1 MANTQPQNASQPSLP
16 AGKRRRLLKFG
27 VTELSLVDKG
37 AVGQSRYVIA
47 KRDPNSASGGDVAA
61 IVAAVGA
68 AAVDGSG
75 ELAKAKPSETS
86 GSGSAEVSAS
96 GVSVGES
103 AMAFPWESDS
113 ELLAI
118 VSMMARDRVR
128 AALADMPKYSQ
139 DEVGEHVESKQ
150 MHPALSP
157 IVSDICGEQNN
168 GIWALR
174 NVDVA
179 DPRQKDALCGKVES
193 AVVMAADDLLNW
205 WRVKPNFVVDM
216 ANEGYAAMVAD
227 IGRKVLGAAS
237 RLEIEQWKSG
247 GIAPQWL
254 NEKSLD
260 AVNFG
265 DYSPRDF
272 GGSNVM
278 AQHAQAVADAVVAW
292 ANGVV
297 MAGGL
302 PVEKAYGSGGKS
314 CSSKVEK
321 GGDKKPP
328 FPAGK
333 KAPPFGKKP
342 GDSKATG
349 KKPNPFAKKP
359 ADAKAS
365 GKDGD
370 GDGTDAKD
378 GAKSVAKPD
387 GKKKFPFAK
396 AATPAPKS
404 AEKGPD
410 GKFAWE
416 NDKNLKALLER
427 EGARGVSEA
436 MPDVDESDVGSVA
449 EMAAA
454 GSLHPKLGEMRDK
467 IRSFQPE
474 LWSTH
479 GIDMNDPR
487 QVEALDRHLHAAMVA
502 AAAGGG
508 EGGGGE
514 GGEVAG
520 DSAVDPVIDPA
531 AGNVNAIGMVGDGP
545 TEGGDSG
552 GGDGGEPISDDIEDG
567 MEAEATEGESADGV
581 ADEGM
586 DAATDGADGM
596 ESGTGEGMDADAG
609 ESATDG
615 EDEGE
620 QGDAECDG
628 EGEGEPFLPAEGEDG
643 EGAGKMEGDE
653 TEGGDEPSEDVV
665 NAIGAIANE
674 LMEDV
679 AEQVGEDR
687 LPELASAINEANGEI
702 PEELSQLIDDAIVAA
717 SDDLMEVGMDVS
729 DEDQSSS
736 AKKMIVAALVAMMG
750 DDGQDVVEDAIEG
763 DGEDEGD
770 DEGDDDTEDD
780 GDGEDDNMEDG
791 DGEESG
797 DDDDES
803 SLPAGLGK
811 SYCLPEPATCAD
823 TPPSSSAG
831 MCSADQD
838 SISRAVADAITCLR
852 SVAHL
857 LDPAGLNMLASIMS
871 WADACCRP
879 CDELLKALNT
889 KVPAKSLHGETKAK
903 QQESAN
909 ASPTEQDELAALD
922 RELERRELEKRQREE
937 EAESSLLLQRLNEF
951 ATRLETHTAQMEQLE
966 TRIGRVSGGK

>member
-1 MANTQPQNASQPSLP
+1 VANTQPQNASQPSLP

-47 KRDPNSASGGDVAA
+47 KRDPNAASGGDVDA
-61 IVAAVGA
+61 IVAAVGSGGA
-68 AAVDGSG
+68 GSA
-75 ELAKAKPSETS
+75 ESISKAKPSESS
-86 GSGSAEVSAS
+86 GSGPAEVSAS

-103 AMAFPWESDS
+103 AMSFPWESDS
-113 ELLAI
+113 ELMAI
-118 VSMMARDRVR
+118 ISTMARDRVR
-128 AALADMPKYSQ
+128 AALADMPKESQ

-157 IVSDICGEQNN
+157 VVSDICGEQNN
-168 GIWALR
+168 GVWALR

-179 DPRQKDALCGKVES
+179 DPRQKDALCGKVELS
-193 AVVMAADDLLNW
+193 VVMVADDLLNW

-216 ANEGYAAMVAD
+216 ANDGYASMIAD
-227 IGRKVLGAAS
+227 IGRKVLGAAG
-237 RLEIEQWKSG
+237 RLDIEQWKSS

-254 NEKSLD
+254 NEKALD
-260 AVNFG
+260 AAKFG

-292 ANGVV
+292 ASGVV

-302 PVEKAYGSGGKS
+302 PVEKAYASGGKS

-321 GGDKKPP
+321 GGDKKPSS
-328 FPAGK
+328 PAGK

-342 GDSKATG
+342 GDAKSSS

-359 ADAKAS
+359 ADDKAS
-365 GKDGD
+365 GRDGE
-370 GDGTDAKD
+370 GDDAN
-378 GAKSVAKPD
+378 AKPD

-416 NDKNLKALLER
+416 NDENLKALLER
-427 EGARGVSEA
+427 EGARGVNEA
-436 MPDVDESDVGSVA
+436 MPDVDESDAGSVA

-508 EGGGGE
+508 EGGGIGGE
-514 GGEVAG
+514 GGADG
-520 DSAVDPVIDPA
+520 SAVDPVIDPA
-531 AGNVNAIGMVGDGP
+531 AANVNTIGMTGDESA
-545 TEGGDSG
+545 EGGDADGSEDAMAIVEG
-552 GGDGGEPISDDIEDG
+552 GGEPISDDIEDG
-567 MEAEATEGESADGV
+567 MEAEATEGESVDG
-581 ADEGM
+581 ATDDGM
-586 DAATDGADGM
+586 DASMDGADGM

-609 ESATDG
+609 ESAD
-615 EDEGE
+615 
-620 QGDAECDG
+620 DG
-628 EGEGEPFLPAEGEDG
+628 EGEVEPFLPAEGEDG
-643 EGAGKMEGDE
+643 GEVAGDMEDGESADE
-653 TEGGDEPSEDVV
+653 AEGDEPSEDVV

-679 AEQVGEDR
+679 AEQVGEER
-687 LPELASAINEANGEI
+687 LPELANAINEAEGEI

-717 SDDLMEVGMDVS
+717 SDDLMEVGMDVN
-729 DEDQSSS
+729 DADQSASV
-736 AKKMIVAALVAMMG
+736 KEMIIAALVAMMG
-750 DDGQDVVEDAIEG
+750 DDGQDVVEDAVE
-763 DGEDEGD
+763 GEDEGEMED
-770 DEGDDDTEDD
+770 GEEELDEEEGDEDEEEEEGDD
-780 GDGEDDNMEDG
+780 
-791 DGEESG
+791 
-797 DDDDES
+797 S
-803 SLPAGLGK
+803 SIPAGLGK
-811 SYCLPEPATCAD
+811 SYCSPGQSPCTDSIAP
-823 TPPSSSAG
+823 PPSPAG
-831 MCSADQD
+831 LCSADQD

-889 KVPAKSLHGETKAK
+889 KVPAKRLHGETRQATEK
-903 QQESAN
+903 QSGESQHSAN
-909 ASPTEQDELAALD
+909 EQDELAALD
-922 RELERRELEKRQREE
+922 REIERRELEKRQREE
-937 EAESSLLLQRLNEF
+937 EAEASLLLQRLNEF

>member
-47 KRDPNSASGGDVAA
+47 KRDPNAASGGDVDA
-61 IVAAVGA
+61 IVAAVGS
-68 AAVDGSG
+68 DGAGSV
-75 ELAKAKPSETS
+75 ESISKAKPSESS

-118 VSMMARDRVR
+118 ISTMARDRVR
-128 AALADMPKYSQ
+128 AALADMPKESQ

-157 IVSDICGEQNN
+157 VVSDICGEQNN
-168 GIWALR
+168 GVWSLR

-193 AVVMAADDLLNW
+193 SVVMAADDLLNW

-216 ANEGYAAMVAD
+216 ANEGYASMVSD

-237 RLEIEQWKSG
+237 RLDIEQWKSS

-254 NEKSLD
+254 SEKSLD
-260 AVNFG
+260 AVKFG

-278 AQHAQAVADAVVAW
+278 AQHSQAVADAVVAW
-292 ANGVV
+292 ASDVV
-297 MAGGL
+297 LAGGL
-302 PVEKAYGSGGKS
+302 PVEKAYGSGGKA
-314 CSSKVEK
+314 CSSKVAK
-321 GGDKKPP
+321 GGDKKPS

-342 GDSKATG
+342 GDAKTAG

-359 ADAKAS
+359 ADEKAS
-365 GKDGD
+365 GKDGE
-370 GDGTDAKD
+370 G
-378 GAKSVAKPD
+378 D

-416 NDKNLKALLER
+416 NDENLKALLVR
-427 EGARGVSEA
+427 EGARGVNEA
-436 MPDVDESDVGSVA
+436 MPDVDESDAGSVA

-508 EGGGGE
+508 EGGGDVGGE
-514 GGEVAG
+514 GGADG
-520 DSAVDPVIDPA
+520 SAVDPVIDPTA
-531 AGNVNAIGMVGDGP
+531 ANVNTIGMTGNESA
-545 TEGGDSG
+545 EGGG
-552 GGDGGEPISDDIEDG
+552 AADGGEPISDDIEDG
-567 MEAEATEGESADGV
+567 MEAEATDGESVDG
-581 ADEGM
+581 ATDDGM
-586 DAATDGADGM
+586 DASMDGADGM
-596 ESGTGEGMDADAG
+596 ESDTGEGMDADAG
-609 ESATDG
+609 ESAD
-615 EDEGE
+615 
-620 QGDAECDG
+620 DG
-628 EGEGEPFLPAEGEDG
+628 EGEGADGEGDDEGEPFLPAEGDEGGMEDG
-643 EGAGKMEGDE
+643 ESGDE
-653 TEGGDEPSEDVV
+653 MEGDEPSEDVV

-679 AEQVGEDR
+679 AEQVGEER
-687 LPELASAINEANGEI
+687 LPELANAINEADGEI

-717 SDDLMEVGMDVS
+717 SDDLMEVGMDVN
-729 DEDQSSS
+729 DADQSAS
-736 AKKMIVAALVAMMG
+736 AKEMIVAALVAMMS

-763 DGEDEGD
+763 EDEGEMEDGEDVDEEDGGMEGD
-770 DEGDDDTEDD
+770 EEEVDEEE
-780 GDGEDDNMEDG
+780 DGEDDAE
-791 DGEESG
+791 
-797 DDDDES
+797 DDDS

-811 SYCLPEPATCAD
+811 SYCLPEPSPCTDSNA
-823 TPPSSSAG
+823 PHHSPAG
-831 MCSADQD
+831 LCSADQD
-838 SISRAVADAITCLR
+838 AISRAVADAITCLR

-889 KVPAKSLHGETKAK
+889 KVPAKRLHGETRQATEK
-903 QQESAN
+903 QSGESQHSAN
-909 ASPTEQDELAALD
+909 EQDELAALD
-922 RELERRELEKRQREE
+922 REIERRELEKRQREE
-937 EAESSLLLQRLNEF
+937 EAEASLLLQRLNEF